1 MDIKIQVQVIVAS
14 ILCFGLLM
22 VALYILLI
30 GPIREIFT
38 DETVFTETYQKIND
52 TGKSFSEALILAST
66 NPQYD
71 QRLFIQ
77 LQVQNMSRT
86 YVHKLF

>member
-1 MDIKIQVQVIVAS
+1 MDIKIQIQVIVAS

-38 DETVFTETYQKIND
+38 DETVFTETYQKIIN
-52 TGKSFSEALILAST
+52 GNICT
-66 NPQYD
+66 NYQTVFIEN
-71 QRLFIQ
+71 RTRTLF
-77 LQVQNMSRT
+77 
-86 YVHKLF
+86 

>member
-1 MDIKIQVQVIVAS
+1 MDIKIQVQVVVAS

-38 DETVFTETYQKIND
+38 DETVFTETYQKIIN
-52 TGKSFSEALILAST
+52 GNMYT
-66 NPQYD
+66 NYQTVFIEN
-71 QRLFIQ
+71 RIRTLF
-77 LQVQNMSRT
+77 
-86 YVHKLF
+86 

>member
-38 DETVFTETYQKIND
+38 DETVFTETYQKIIN
-52 TGKSFSEALILAST
+52 GNMYT
-66 NPQYD
+66 NYQTVFVKN
-71 QRLFIQ
+71 RTRTLF
-77 LQVQNMSRT
+77 
-86 YVHKLF
+86 

>member
-38 DETVFTETYQKIND
+38 DETVFTETYQKIIN
-52 TGKSFSEALILAST
+52 GNMYT
-66 NPQYD
+66 NYQAVFIEK
-71 QRLFIQ
+71 RTRTLF
-77 LQVQNMSRT
+77 
-86 YVHKLF
+86 

>member
-38 DETVFTETYQKIND
+38 DETVFTETYQKIIN
-52 TGKSFSEALILAST
+52 GNMYT
-66 NPQYD
+66 NYQTVFVEN
-71 QRLFIQ
+71 RTRTLF
-77 LQVQNMSRT
+77 
-86 YVHKLF
+86 

>member
-1 MDIKIQVQVIVAS
+1 MDIKIQVQVVVAS

-38 DETVFTETYQKIND
+38 DETVFTETYQKIIN
-52 TGKSFSEALILAST
+52 GNMYT
-66 NPQYD
+66 NYQTVFVEN
-71 QRLFIQ
+71 RTRTLF
-77 LQVQNMSRT
+77 
-86 YVHKLF
+86 

>member
-14 ILCFGLLM
+14 ILYFGLLM

-38 DETVFTETYQKIND
+38 DETAFTETYQKIN
-52 TGKSFSEALILAST
+52 GNFS
-66 NPQYD
+66 D
-71 QRLFIQ
+71 QSEDDDPTL
-77 LQVQNMSRT
+77 T
-86 YVHKLF
+86 

>member
-1 MDIKIQVQVIVAS
+1 MDIKIHVQVIVAS

-38 DETVFTETYQKIND
+38 DETVFTETYQKLIN
-52 TGKSFSEALILAST
+52 GNMYT
-66 NPQYD
+66 NYQTVFIEN
-71 QRLFIQ
+71 RTRTLF
-77 LQVQNMSRT
+77 
-86 YVHKLF
+86 

>member
-38 DETVFTETYQKIND
+38 DETVFTETYQKIIN
-52 TGKSFSEALILAST
+52 GNMYT
-66 NPQYD
+66 NYQTVFIEN
-71 QRLFIQ
+71 RTRTLF
-77 LQVQNMSRT
+77 
-86 YVHKLF
+86 

>member
-14 ILCFGLLM
+14 ILYFGLLM

-38 DETVFTETYQKIND
+38 DETVFTETYQKIIN
-52 TGKSFSEALILAST
+52 GNMYT
-66 NPQYD
+66 NYQTVFVKN
-71 QRLFIQ
+71 RTRTLF
-77 LQVQNMSRT
+77 
-86 YVHKLF
+86 